1 MKTDE
6 VEEPAHP
13 MGWHDDIPEGKSKL
27 DNLLSELQNANEGE
41 CESCAI

>member
-6 VEEPAHP
+6 EPAHSI
-13 MGWHDDIPEGKSKL
+13 GWHDNVEEGGSKL
-27 DNLLSELQNANEGE
+27 NSLLGELENANEGE